1 MRLWV
6 SQSYLCLDKIID
18 INTFLQYTTGM
29 RIQTALD
36 WQEVSMQIRRDL
48 DRVGYNP
55 DLRKM
60 YNNIQLMI
68 TELSKLEV
76 NGRRIR
82 STDYTQTQVDKI
94 NKAID
99 HLEKL
104 ILMGLLMK

>member
-1 MRLWV
+1 M
-6 SQSYLCLDKIID
+6 KIE
-18 INTFLQYTTGM
+18 
-29 RIQTALD
+29 TALD

-48 DRVGYNP
+48 NSIGYNP
-55 DLRKM
+55 DLKKLFD
-60 YNNIQLMI
+60 NIQLMV

-76 NGRRIR
+76 NGRRLRTIN
-82 STDYTQTQVDKI
+82 YTQSQVEKI

>member
-1 MRLWV
+1 M
-6 SQSYLCLDKIID
+6 KIE
-18 INTFLQYTTGM
+18 
-29 RIQTALD
+29 TALD
-36 WQEVSMQIRRDL
+36 WQEVSAQIRRDL

-55 DLRKM
+55 DLKKM

-82 STDYTQTQVDKI
+82 STHYTQSQVEKI
-94 NKAID
+94 NTAID

>member
-1 MRLWV
+1 MFGQW
-6 SQSYLCLDKIID
+6 ID
-18 INTFLQYTTGM
+18 INTFLIYNTIMQ
-29 RIQTALD
+29 IQTALD
-36 WQEVSMQIRRDL
+36 WQEVSDRLKTDL
-48 DRVGYNP
+48 HRIGYNP
-55 DLRKM
+55 DLKKM
-60 YNNIQLMI
+60 YDNIQLMV

-82 STDYTQTQVDKI
+82 STDYTQTQVDNI

>member
-1 MRLWV
+1 M
-6 SQSYLCLDKIID
+6 Q
-18 INTFLQYTTGM
+18 
-29 RIQTALD
+29 IQTALD
-36 WQEVSMQIRRDL
+36 WQHVSDRLKTDL
-48 DRVGYNP
+48 DRIGYNP

-60 YNNIQLMI
+60 YNNIQLMV

-82 STDYTQTQVDKI
+82 STTYTQSQVEKI

>member
-1 MRLWV
+1 M
-6 SQSYLCLDKIID
+6 KIE
-18 INTFLQYTTGM
+18 
-29 RIQTALD
+29 TALD
-36 WQEVSMQIRRDL
+36 WQEVSIQMSKDL
-48 DRVGYNP
+48 NSIGYNP
-55 DLRKM
+55 DLKKM
-60 YNNIQLMI
+60 FNNIQLMI

-82 STDYTQTQVDKI
+82 STNYTQNQVEKI

>member
-1 MRLWV
+1 M
-6 SQSYLCLDKIID
+6 Q
-18 INTFLQYTTGM
+18 
-29 RIQTALD
+29 IQTALD
-36 WQEVSMQIRRDL
+36 WQEVSDRLKTDL
-48 DRVGYNP
+48 HRIGYNP
-55 DLRKM
+55 DLKKM
-60 YNNIQLMI
+60 YDNIQLMV

-82 STDYTQTQVDKI
+82 STDYTQTQVDNI

>member
-1 MRLWV
+1 M
-6 SQSYLCLDKIID
+6 KIE
-18 INTFLQYTTGM
+18 
-29 RIQTALD
+29 TALD
-36 WQEVSMQIRRDL
+36 WQEVSAQIRRDL

-55 DLRKM
+55 DLKKM
-60 YNNIQLMI
+60 FNNIQLMV

-76 NGRRIR
+76 NGRRLRTIN
-82 STDYTQTQVDKI
+82 YTQSQVEKI

>member
-1 MRLWV
+1 M
-6 SQSYLCLDKIID
+6 KIE
-18 INTFLQYTTGM
+18 
-29 RIQTALD
+29 TALD
-36 WQEVSMQIRRDL
+36 WQEVSAQIRRDL

-55 DLRKM
+55 DLKKM
-60 YNNIQLMI
+60 FNNIQLMV

-76 NGRRIR
+76 NGRRLR
-82 STDYTQTQVDKI
+82 TTNFTQELVDKI

>member
-1 MRLWV
+1 M
-6 SQSYLCLDKIID
+6 KIE
-18 INTFLQYTTGM
+18 
-29 RIQTALD
+29 TALD
-36 WQEVSMQIRRDL
+36 WQEVSIQMSKDL
-48 DRVGYNP
+48 NSIGYNP
-55 DLRKM
+55 DLKKM
-60 YNNIQLMI
+60 FNNIQLMV

-82 STDYTQTQVDKI
+82 STNYTQSQVEKI

>member
-1 MRLWV
+1 M
-6 SQSYLCLDKIID
+6 Q
-18 INTFLQYTTGM
+18 
-29 RIQTALD
+29 IQTALD
-36 WQEVSMQIRRDL
+36 WQEVSAQIRRDL

-55 DLRKM
+55 DLKKM
-60 YNNIQLMI
+60 FNNIQLMV

-82 STDYTQTQVDKI
+82 STDCTQSQVEKI

>member
-1 MRLWV
+1 M
-6 SQSYLCLDKIID
+6 KIE
-18 INTFLQYTTGM
+18 
-29 RIQTALD
+29 TALD
-36 WQEVSMQIRRDL
+36 WQQVSVQVNKDL
-48 DRVGYNP
+48 NSIGYNP

-60 YNNIQLMI
+60 FNNIQLMV

-82 STDYTQTQVDKI
+82 STDYTKNQVEKI